1 MTMHNFTDIL
11 TKRNSGKYFLR
22 CNTSLAANKT
32 VRSWKKD
39 SSESLSLFD
48 VVTVLTPVNLTR
60 TGRLQSQLVTAQCKP
75 QSPQ

>member
-1 MTMHNFTDIL
+1 MHNFTDIL
-11 TKRNSGKYFLR
+11 TKRNSGKYFLQ
-22 CNTSLAANKT
+22 CKTSLAANKT

-48 VVTVLTPVNLTR
+48 VVTVLTPFNLTR
-60 TGRLQSQLVTAQCKP
+60 TGRLQSQLVTAQYKP